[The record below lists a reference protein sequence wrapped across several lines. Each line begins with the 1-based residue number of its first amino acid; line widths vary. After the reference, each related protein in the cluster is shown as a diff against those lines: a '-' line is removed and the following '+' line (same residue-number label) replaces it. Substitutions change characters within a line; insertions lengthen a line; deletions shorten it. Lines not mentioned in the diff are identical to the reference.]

1 MIIENLTCT
10 CGKTCRIE
18 TDDPAFVDKK
28 KKEFE
33 KKLADWINSDPD
45 LDSKY

>member
-18 TDDPAFVDKK
+18 TDDPAFVTKK

-33 KKLADWINSDPD
+33 KTHRRCANGNDK
-45 LDSKY
+45 KR